1 MKAFTMKR
9 IICIALCAAAF
20 LTGCGATV
28 SEPAAEMPVQE
39 QTAVQE
45 SSEMPFRSE
54 EELTA
59 ELEEKRAS
67 LPEEE
72 FIAYMNNDRRT
83 ELHLPE
89 SAVYNPELDEYYDS
103 SIQEWDAGRHDY
115 IMLKQSPPQT
125 DEPAYRSFEGEIPAE
140 MQQELDAFFEAEN
153 KRVAEQGREHPEFAV
168 RSDWIFLDDTEHL
181 RTLKANTQVQ
191 YFETWA
197 EISKCWGARYAVLAI
212 YMVRSVLEPH
222 NTYITAEF
230 ADQMQEQLALA
241 SDAVNALGDGITAE
255 DVAALQETYGYMI
268 APALQDMGKLDLL
281 QIAPESPCRDAG
293 QLAAFARYFA

>member
-1 MKAFTMKR
+1 
-9 IICIALCAAAF
+9 
-20 LTGCGATV
+20 
-28 SEPAAEMPVQE
+28 
-39 QTAVQE
+39 
-45 SSEMPFRSE
+45 
-54 EELTA
+54 
-59 ELEEKRAS
+59 
-67 LPEEE
+67 
-72 FIAYMNNDRRT
+72 
-83 ELHLPE
+83 
-89 SAVYNPELDEYYDS
+89 
-103 SIQEWDAGRHDY
+103 
-115 IMLKQSPPQT
+115 MLKQSPPQT

-222 NTYITAEF
+222 
-230 ADQMQEQLALA
+230 
-241 SDAVNALGDGITAE
+241 ITAE
-255 DVAALQETYGYMI
+255 DAAALQETHGYMI

-293 QLAAFARYFA
+293 QLASFARYFA